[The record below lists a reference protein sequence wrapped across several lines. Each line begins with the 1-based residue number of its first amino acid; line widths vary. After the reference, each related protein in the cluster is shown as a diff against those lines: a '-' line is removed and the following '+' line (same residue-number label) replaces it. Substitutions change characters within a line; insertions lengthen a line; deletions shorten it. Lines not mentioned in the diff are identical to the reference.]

1 MILFLKSLDNC
12 ILIFQGQFSTKIEL
26 NKNIPYHKDFEVVV
40 NDITR
45 VKVFCFPVHCV
56 LNQLI
61 YKSISFF
68 SGYRS
73 PKNNER
79 FIPKLPLYH
88 RLKIALKWGQW

>member
-1 MILFLKSLDNC
+1 M
-12 ILIFQGQFSTKIEL
+12 KIEL
-26 NKNIPYHKDFEVVV
+26 SKNIPYPNDFEVVV

-61 YKSISFF
+61 HISISLF

-73 PKNNER
+73 PKNIER

-88 RLKIALKWGQW
+88 RFMIALNRGQC